1 MQHPGLPGKP
11 SHVFDRAAE
20 WKGLTAF
27 AGRPL
32 PHAMLGIVSGRR
44 RMGKTYLLRALVE
57 ERGGFYFGATAGTE
71 AESLRQFSAALADHA
86 RSPVPFSFATWSDA
100 VSYLF
105 GLAAPDRGGGLDR
118 GGALDRGGGL
128 DRGGALDREG
138 APGRESV
145 GSSATSGAPFLVVID
160 EFPYLAKVAPELPSL
175 IQREI
180 DRFQVERSHMRL
192 LLCGSAMSVMGGLL
206 ASTAPLRGRAQLE
219 LVVRPFGYRAAA
231 DFWGVTAEPAL
242 AARLHAVLGGT
253 PAYRRQ
259 FLADD
264 VPASLGDFD
273 DWICRT
279 VLSPFSPL
287 FREARYLL
295 AEEADIR
302 DTALYHSVLA
312 AVAQGNTTRGGIAG
326 YIGRKSVD
334 ISHPLNVLE
343 DSHLLARE
351 ADIFR
356 AGKSQYRITEP
367 LITFYEAV
375 MRPSWA
381 RLESG
386 QAAEVWA
393 GSAERFAAQ
402 VAGPHFEG
410 MCREYVLG
418 PGRSLLRT
426 SLGEIG
432 GGVVSD
438 PKARRQI
445 QVDVAA
451 VEQGSGGSR
460 PTVALLG
467 EAKWGT
473 VMGLGHLERL
483 RRAGELLTARGMD
496 TEDCLL
502 ACFSAAGFSDA
513 LRAEAKQGGVAL
525 VGLEELYGAGGDRY
539 EVGTDAAAGR

>member
-1 MQHPGLPGKP
+1 MPPSAGSGKP
-11 SHVFDRAAE
+11 PHVFDREAE
-20 WKGLTAF
+20 WRALTAF
-27 AGRPL
+27 AGRAL

-57 ERGGFYFGATAGTE
+57 QHGGFYFGATAATQ
-71 AESLRQFSAALADHA
+71 AESLRQFSAALAEHA
-86 RSPVPFSFATWSDA
+86 GSPAPFSFASWDDA
-100 VSYLF
+100 ISYLF
-105 GLAAPDRGGGLDR
+105 GLATLGGTNGMT
-118 GGALDRGGGL
+118 
-128 DRGGALDREG
+128 
-138 APGRESV
+138 GRAA
-145 GSSATSGAPFLVVID
+145 GDTPFLVVID

-180 DRFQVERSHMRL
+180 DRFQAEESRMRL

-231 DFWGVTAEPAL
+231 DFWNVAGDPPL
-242 AARLHAVLGGT
+242 AARLHAVVGGT

-273 DWICRT
+273 EWICRT

-312 AVAQGNTTRGGIAG
+312 AVAQGNATRGGIAS

-343 DSHLLARE
+343 DSHLLTRE
-351 ADIFR
+351 TDVFR
-356 AGKSQYRITEP
+356 AGKSQYRIAEP
-367 LITFYEAV
+367 LINFYEAV
-375 MRPSWA
+375 MRPAWA

-386 QAAEVWA
+386 QAAEVWGQA
-393 GSAERFAAQ
+393 AERFAAQ
-402 VAGPHFEG
+402 VAGPHFETV
-410 MCREYVLG
+410 CREYVLG
-418 PGRSLLRT
+418 PGRSLLST
-426 SLGEIG
+426 SLGEVG
-432 GGVVSD
+432 AGVVAD
-438 PKARRQI
+438 PKERRQI
-445 QVDVAA
+445 QIDVAV
-451 VEQGSGGSR
+451 VEPGAGGR
-460 PTVALLG
+460 PSSVALLG

-473 VMGLGHLERL
+473 VMGVGHLRRL
-483 RRAGELLTARGMD
+483 VRARELLAGRGVD
-496 TEDCLL
+496 IGRCGL

-513 LRAEAKQGGVAL
+513 LRAEAARGDVL
-525 VGLEELYGAGGDRY
+525 LIGLDELYGRAMPAGMLR
-539 EVGTDAAAGR
+539 

>member
-1 MQHPGLPGKP
+1 MQSSRARATKP
-11 SHVFDRAAE
+11 PRVFDRAPE
-20 WKGLTAF
+20 WDALTSF
-27 AGRPL
+27 AGRAL
-32 PHAMLGIVSGRR
+32 PHAALGVVSGRR

-57 ERGGFYFGATAGTE
+57 QYGGFYFGATDATE
-71 AESLRQFSAALADHA
+71 AESLRQFSAALAEYTG
-86 RSPVPFSFATWSDA
+86 SPVAFSFATWDDA

-105 GLAAPDRGGGLDR
+105 GLAAPGPAHSDGRTSAPDRPL
-118 GGALDRGGGL
+118 
-128 DRGGALDREG
+128 
-138 APGRESV
+138 
-145 GSSATSGAPFLVVID
+145 LVVID
-160 EFPYLAKVAPELPSL
+160 EFPYLVKAAPELPSL
-175 IQREI
+175 IQRMI
-180 DRFQVERSHMRL
+180 DRFQVEESRMRL

-206 ASTAPLRGRAQLE
+206 ASSAPLRGRAQLE

-231 DFWGVTAEPAL
+231 DFWGVTSEPSL
-242 AARLHAVLGGT
+242 AVRLHAVLGGT

-264 VPASLGDFD
+264 VPSGLHDFD

-312 AVAQGNTTRGGIAG
+312 AVAQGNTTRGGIAS

-351 ADIFR
+351 ADVFR

-367 LITFYEAV
+367 LINFHEAV
-375 MRPSWA
+375 MRPAWA

-393 GSAERFAAQ
+393 RAGERFAAQ
-402 VAGPHFEG
+402 VAGPHFEA

-418 PGRSLLRT
+418 PGSTVLGT
-426 SLGEIG
+426 SLGEVG
-432 GGVVSD
+432 GGVVTD
-438 PKARRQI
+438 PRERRQI
-445 QVDVAA
+445 QVDVAV

-460 PTVALLG
+460 PAVALLG

-473 VMGLGHLERL
+473 VMGRAHLERL
-483 RRAGELLTARGMD
+483 GRAKELLAARGMD
-496 TEDCLL
+496 TSHCAL
-502 ACFSAAGFSDA
+502 ACFSAAGFSEA
-513 LRAEAKQGGVAL
+513 LRAEAARGEVL
-525 VGLEELYGAGGDRY
+525 LIGLDALYGRATPDGFP
-539 EVGTDAAAGR
+539 A

>member
-1 MQHPGLPGKP
+1 MQGRAMPGKP
-11 SHVFDRAAE
+11 SRVFDRGAE
-20 WKGLTAF
+20 WDGLTAF
-27 AGRPL
+27 VGRSL

-57 ERGGFYFGATAGTE
+57 RHGGFYFGATAGTE
-71 AESLRQFSAALADHA
+71 AESLRQFSAALAEHVG
-86 RSPVPFSFATWSDA
+86 SPVAFSFGTWDDA
-100 VSYLF
+100 ISYLF
-105 GLAAPDRGGGLDR
+105 GLADPGTRDVSGGSAP
-118 GGALDRGGGL
+118 
-128 DRGGALDREG
+128 E
-138 APGRESV
+138 
-145 GSSATSGAPFLVVID
+145 APFLVVID

-180 DRFQVERSHMRL
+180 DRFQVRESRMRL

-231 DFWGVTAEPAL
+231 DFWGVAGEPAL
-242 AARLHAVLGGT
+242 AARLHAIVGGT

-264 VPASLGDFD
+264 VPTSLGDLD

-312 AVAQGNTTRGGIAG
+312 A
-326 YIGRKSVD
+326 
-334 ISHPLNVLE
+334 SHPLNVLE

-351 ADIFR
+351 SDVFR

-367 LITFYEAV
+367 LINFYEAV

-386 QAAEVWA
+386 QAAEVWGQA
-393 GSAERFAAQ
+393 AERFAAQ
-402 VAGPHFEG
+402 VAGPHFEAV
-410 MCREYVLG
+410 CREYVLG
-418 PGRSLLRT
+418 PGRSLLSA
-426 SLGEIG
+426 SLGEVG
-432 GGVVSD
+432 SGVVTDS
-438 PKARRQI
+438 KARQQI
-445 QVDVAA
+445 QIDVAA
-451 VEQGSGGSR
+451 VESGSGGSR
-460 PTVALLG
+460 SSVALLG

-473 VMGLGHLERL
+473 VMGVGHLDRL
-483 RRAGELLTARGMD
+483 GRARELLAGRGMD
-496 TEDCLL
+496 TASCGL
-502 ACFSAAGFSDA
+502 ACFSAAGFTDA
-513 LRAEAKQGGVAL
+513 LRAEAERRGDVL
-525 VGLEELYGAGGDRY
+525 LIGLDELYGRVAPAGILP
-539 EVGTDAAAGR
+539 

>member
-1 MQHPGLPGKP
+1 VFSPTRPTKP
-11 SHVFDRAAE
+11 THVFGRSVEWDALAA
-20 WKGLTAF
+20 F
-27 AGRPL
+27 VSRPL

-57 ERGGFYFGATAGTE
+57 QQGGFYFGATAATE
-71 AESLRQFSAALADHA
+71 TESLRQFAAALADHVG
-86 RSPVPFSFATWSDA
+86 SPVPFSFATWDDA

-105 GLAAPDRGGGLDR
+105 GLASPR
-118 GGALDRGGGL
+118 
-128 DRGGALDREG
+128 
-138 APGRESV
+138 
-145 GSSATSGAPFLVVID
+145 SSQVPLLVVID
-160 EFPYLAKVAPELPSL
+160 EFPYLVKSAPELPSI
-175 IQREI
+175 IQREV
-180 DRFQVERSHMRL
+180 DRSQVEQSWMRL

-231 DFWGVTAEPAL
+231 EFWGVADDPAL
-242 AARLHAVLGGT
+242 AARLHAVVGGT

-264 VPASLGDFD
+264 VPTGLEEFD

-312 AVAQGNTTRGGIAG
+312 AVAQGNSTRGGIAG

-334 ISHPLNVLE
+334 ISHPLHVLE

-351 ADIFR
+351 ADVFR

-367 LITFYEAV
+367 LINFYEAV
-375 MRPSWA
+375 MRPAWA

-386 QAAEVWA
+386 QAREVWA
-393 GSAERFAAQ
+393 QSAERFAAQ
-402 VAGPHFEG
+402 VAGPHFETV
-410 MCREYVLG
+410 CREYILG
-418 PGRSLLRT
+418 PGRALLRS
-426 SLGEIG
+426 SLGEVG
-432 GGVVSD
+432 GGVVTD
-438 PKARRQI
+438 PVARRQTQI
-445 QVDVAA
+445 DVAV
-451 VEQGSGGSR
+451 VEPGSGGSKQA
-460 PTVALLG
+460 VHLLG

-473 VMGLGHLERL
+473 VMGLSHLQRL
-483 RRAGELLTARGMD
+483 ARAREVLTARGMD
-496 TEDCLL
+496 TSRCQL
-502 ACFSAAGFSDA
+502 ACFSAAGFSDS
-513 LRAEAKQGGVAL
+513 LRREMSRGAQDEDGVL
-525 VGLEELYGAGGDRY
+525 LLGLDELYGGAFR
-539 EVGTDAAAGR
+539 AWLH